1 MAGRR
6 RGTGT
11 GTFRGGVAATRPPS
25 RRAAEEATREAPDDD
40 DDDDDGGTGTFSP
53 FAAVAYISFSSFPGS
68 SACSTSAAASS
79 QARSTRAGKTRPG
92 PADLPRAAVSASED
106 PPGAGS
112 LEQPRPP
119 RLVGWM
125 DQTAASAPAFCPPLV
140 IRLDEIKKESMDA
153 AIKVKLFRLIMATV
167 APWRRREDSGKNPRR
182 FSQAIYGSKACM
194 YHCIPEEVDEIDG
207 AGCCDWEFPAI
218 DRVQFARTWR
228 LLSAARN
235 DCNCILLRIIDGCH
249 IVGNHEVDTQKNKQK

>member
-1 MAGRR
+1 MTKSCAPLLHRQLARGPPGSRRARAGRNTDSAMAGRR

-92 PADLPRAAVSASED
+92 PADLLV
-106 PPGAGS
+106 PPCQHRRIPLGLGALNNPGHHDWS
-112 LEQPRPP
+112 DGWIRRRPP
-119 RLVGWM
+119 
-125 DQTAASAPAFCPPLV
+125 PL
-140 IRLDEIKKESMDA
+140 
-153 AIKVKLFRLIMATV
+153 LFA
-167 APWRRREDSGKNPRR
+167 
-182 FSQAIYGSKACM
+182 
-194 YHCIPEEVDEIDG
+194 
-207 AGCCDWEFPAI
+207 
-218 DRVQFARTWR
+218 
-228 LLSAARN
+228 LLW
-235 DCNCILLRIIDGCH
+235 
-249 IVGNHEVDTQKNKQK
+249 